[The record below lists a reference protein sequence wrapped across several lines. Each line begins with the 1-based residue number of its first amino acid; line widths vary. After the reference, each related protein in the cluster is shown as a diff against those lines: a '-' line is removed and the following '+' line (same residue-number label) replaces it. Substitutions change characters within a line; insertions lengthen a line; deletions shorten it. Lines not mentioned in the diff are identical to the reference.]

1 MYDYF
6 KGRLIEKNPAFV
18 VVECGGVGYYLNISL
33 NTYEKLGKEESVRVY
48 VYQHVREDN
57 LSLYGFAEKGERE
70 VFLKLISVSGVG
82 TSTAQVMLSSLGPA
96 QLQEAILD
104 GDVAQLKSIKG
115 IGAKTAER
123 IIIDLR
129 DKMAKDLPEL
139 EKSLFKGNTGI
150 EEALSAL
157 VALGFDRAK
166 SKKVLQDIQNK
177 EGDQAVESLIKQALK
192 NL

>member
-1 MYDYF
+1 MYEYF
-6 KGRLIEKNPAFV
+6 KGRLIEKNPAYL

-82 TSTAQVMLSSLGPA
+82 TSTAQVMLSSLGPL

-104 GDVAQLKSIKG
+104 GDVSQLKSIKG

>member
-1 MYDYF
+1 MYEYF
-6 KGRLIEKNPAFV
+6 KGRLIEKNPAYL

-82 TSTAQVMLSSLGPA
+82 TSTAQVMLSSLGPL

-104 GDVAQLKSIKG
+104 GDVSQLKSIKG

-166 SKKVLQDIQNK
+166 SKKVLQGIQNK

>member
-1 MYDYF
+1 MYEYF
-6 KGRLIEKNPAFV
+6 KGRLIEKNPAYL

-48 VYQHVREDN
+48 VYQHVIEDN

-82 TSTAQVMLSSLGPA
+82 TSTAQVMLSSLGPL

-104 GDVAQLKSIKG
+104 GDVSQLKSIKG

-166 SKKVLQDIQNK
+166 SKKVLQGIQNK

>member
-6 KGRLIEKNPAFV
+6 KGRLVEKNPAYV
-18 VVECGGVGYYLNISL
+18 VVECGGVGYFLNISL
-33 NTYEKLGKEESVRVY
+33 HTYEKIGNDESVKIY
-48 VYQHVREDN
+48 AYQHVREDI
-57 LSLYGFAEKGERE
+57 LSLYGFADTAERE
-70 VFLKLISVSGVG
+70 MFLKLISVSGVG
-82 TSTAQVMLSSLGPA
+82 TGTARVMLSSLTPA
-96 QLQEAILD
+96 QLQQSILD
-104 GDVAQLKSIKG
+104 GDVSMLKGIKG

-139 EKSLFKGNTGI
+139 EKSLFADNTGT

-166 SKKVLQDIQNK
+166 SRKVLQDLSKN
-177 EGDQAVESLIKQALK
+177 EGDLPVESLIKQALQK
-192 NL
+192 L

>member
-1 MYDYF
+1 
-6 KGRLIEKNPAFV
+6 
-18 VVECGGVGYYLNISL
+18 VECGGVGYYLNISL

-82 TSTAQVMLSSLGPA
+82 TSTAQVMLSSLGPL

-104 GDVAQLKSIKG
+104 GDVSQLKSIKG

-166 SKKVLQDIQNK
+166 SKKVLQGIQNK